1 MDNEMKETTL
11 ERIESLLK
19 AELSLTLRLYEQA
32 EAQKKALK
40 ENLNG
45 KAVSEATEA
54 IDKTLHELEAY
65 EKNKAALLAEMKA
78 DDIEAVVGRMPYSQ
92 EKTRVRQQM
101 KRLGD
106 LLEKMQSVVESSR
119 SLLKKDM
126 DYLNFSL
133 NVMTAASASPAYGTP
148 DAPEQATQGRKLF
161 DQSI

>member
-1 MDNEMKETTL
+1 MENEMKEATL
-11 ERIESLLK
+11 GRIESLLK
-19 AELSLTLRLYEQA
+19 SELSLTLRLYEQA
-32 EAQKKALK
+32 ETQKKALK

-45 KAVSEATEA
+45 KAVSDATEA
-54 IDKTLHELEAY
+54 IEKTLRELEAH
-65 EKNKAALLAEMKA
+65 EKNKTALLSDLDA
-78 DDIEAVVGRMPYSQ
+78 DNIEAVVGRMPYSK

-106 LLEKMQSVVESSR
+106 LLEKMQHVVESSKT
-119 SLLKKDM
+119 LLKKDM

-133 NVMTAASASPAYGTP
+133 NVMTAASAAPGYGTP

>member
-1 MDNEMKETTL
+1 MDNEMKETAL
-11 ERIESLLK
+11 DRIESLLK

-32 EAQKKALK
+32 ETQKKALK

-54 IDKTLHELEAY
+54 INKTLRELDANEN
-65 EKNKAALLAEMKA
+65 NKKALLTEMQA

-106 LLEKMQSVVESSR
+106 LLEKMRGVVESSR

-126 DYLNFSL
+126 EYLNFSL
-133 NVMTAASASPAYGTP
+133 NVMTAASAAPAYGTP

>member
-1 MDNEMKETTL
+1 MENESNTTL

-19 AELSLTLRLYEQA
+19 AELSLTLRLYEQS

-54 IDKTLHELEAY
+54 IEKTLREMEAH
-65 EKNKAALLAEMKA
+65 EKNKAALLAEMSA
-78 DDIEAVVGRMPYSQ
+78 DNIEDVVGRMPYSK
-92 EKTRVRQQM
+92 EKTRVRQYM
-101 KRLGD
+101 KRLRD
-106 LLEKMQSVVESSR
+106 LLEKMRRVVESSR

-126 DYLNFSL
+126 EYLTFSL
-133 NVMTAASASPAYGTP
+133 NVMTAASAAPAYGTP

>member
-1 MDNEMKETTL
+1 MESEMKDTAL

-19 AELSLTLRLYEQA
+19 AELSLTLRLYEQS
-32 EAQKKALK
+32 ETQKKALK

-54 IDKTLHELEAY
+54 INKTLRELEAH
-65 EKNKAALLAEMKA
+65 EKNKTALLAELEA
-78 DDIEAVVGRMPYSQ
+78 DNVEAVVGRMPYSQ

-133 NVMTAASASPAYGTP
+133 NVMTAASAAPAYGTP

>member
-1 MDNEMKETTL
+1 MENESNTTL

-19 AELSLTLRLYEQA
+19 AELSLTLRLYEQS

-54 IDKTLHELEAY
+54 IEKTLREMEAH
-65 EKNKAALLAEMKA
+65 EKNKAALLAEMSA
-78 DDIEAVVGRMPYSQ
+78 DNIEDVVGRMPYSK
-92 EKTRVRQQM
+92 EKTRVRQYM
-101 KRLGD
+101 KRLRD
-106 LLEKMQSVVESSR
+106 LLEKMRGVVESSR

-126 DYLNFSL
+126 EYLTFSL
-133 NVMTAASASPAYGTP
+133 NVMTAASAAPAYGTP

>member
-1 MDNEMKETTL
+1 MENESNTTL

-19 AELSLTLRLYEQA
+19 AELSLTLRLYEQS

-54 IDKTLHELEAY
+54 IEKTLREMEAH
-65 EKNKAALLAEMKA
+65 EKNKAALLAEMQA
-78 DDIEAVVGRMPYSQ
+78 DDIEAVVGRMPYSK

-101 KRLGD
+101 KRLKD
-106 LLEKMQSVVESSR
+106 LLEKMRGVVESSR
-119 SLLKKDM
+119 ILLKKDM
-126 DYLNFSL
+126 DYLTFSL
-133 NVMTAASASPAYGTP
+133 NVMTAASAAPGYGTP

>member
-1 MDNEMKETTL
+1 MESEMKDTAL

-19 AELSLTLRLYEQA
+19 AELSLTLRLYEQS
-32 EAQKKALK
+32 ETQKKALK

-54 IDKTLHELEAY
+54 INKTLRELEAH
-65 EKNKAALLAEMKA
+65 EKNKTALLAELEA
-78 DDIEAVVGRMPYSQ
+78 DNVEAVVGRMPYSQ

-126 DYLNFSL
+126 EYLTFSL
-133 NVMTAASASPAYGTP
+133 NVMTEASAAPGYGTP

>member
-1 MDNEMKETTL
+1 MNNEANGTPL
-11 ERIESLLK
+11 DRIESLLK
-19 AELSLTLRLYEQA
+19 AELSLTLRLYEQS

-54 IDKTLHELEAY
+54 IEKTLREMEAH
-65 EKNKAALLAEMKA
+65 EKNKAALLAEMSA
-78 DDIEAVVGRMPYSQ
+78 DNIEDVVGRMPYSK
-92 EKTRVRQQM
+92 EKTRVRQYM
-101 KRLGD
+101 KRLRD
-106 LLEKMQSVVESSR
+106 LLEKMRSVVESSR

-126 DYLNFSL
+126 DYLTFSL
-133 NVMTAASASPAYGTP
+133 NVMTAASASPAYSTP

>member
-1 MDNEMKETTL
+1 MDNESKKEPL
-11 ERIESLLK
+11 DRIESLMK
-19 AELSLTLRLYEQA
+19 AELSLTLRLYEQS

-54 IDKTLHELEAY
+54 IEKTLREMEAHE
-65 EKNKAALLAEMKA
+65 KSKAALLTEMHA
-78 DDIEAVVGRMPYSQ
+78 DTIEDVVGRMPYSK

-101 KRLGD
+101 KRLKD
-106 LLEKMQSVVESSR
+106 LLEKMRGVVESSR
-119 SLLKKDM
+119 ILLKKDM
-126 DYLNFSL
+126 DYLTFSL
-133 NVMTAASASPAYGTP
+133 NVMTAASAAPGYGTP

>member
-1 MDNEMKETTL
+1 MENEMKEATL
-11 ERIESLLK
+11 GRIESLLK
-19 AELSLTLRLYEQA
+19 SELSLTLRLYEQA
-32 EAQKKALK
+32 ETQKKALK

-54 IDKTLHELEAY
+54 IEKTLRELEAH
-65 EKNKAALLAEMKA
+65 EKNKTALLSELDAYN
-78 DDIEAVVGRMPYSQ
+78 IEAVVGRMPYSK

-106 LLEKMQSVVESSR
+106 LLEKMQDVVESSKT
-119 SLLKKDM
+119 LLKKDM

-133 NVMTAASASPAYGTP
+133 NVMTAASAAPGYGTP

>member
-1 MDNEMKETTL
+1 MENESNTTL

-19 AELSLTLRLYEQA
+19 AELSLTLRLYEQS

-54 IDKTLHELEAY
+54 IEKTLREMEAH
-65 EKNKAALLAEMKA
+65 EKNKAALLAEMSA
-78 DDIEAVVGRMPYSQ
+78 DNIEDVVGRMPYSK
-92 EKTRVRQQM
+92 EKTRVRQYM
-101 KRLGD
+101 KRLRD
-106 LLEKMQSVVESSR
+106 LLEKMRRVVESSR

-126 DYLNFSL
+126 EYLTFSL
-133 NVMTAASASPAYGTP
+133 NVMTEASAAPGYGTP

>member
-1 MDNEMKETTL
+1 MENALD
-11 ERIESLLK
+11 RIEDMLR

-45 KAVSEATEA
+45 KAVTEATAAAE
-54 IDKTLHELEAY
+54 KTLRELAAY
-65 EKNKAALLAEMKA
+65 EKEKAALLAELGA
-78 DDIEAVVGRMPYSQ
+78 GNVEDVVGRMPYSK

-101 KRLGD
+101 KRLAD
-106 LLEKMQSVVESSR
+106 LLTKMRDVVETSR
-119 SLLKKDM
+119 GLLKRDM

-133 NVMTAASASPAYGTP
+133 NVMTAASASPAYGAGE
-148 DAPEQATQGRKLF
+148 APEQATQGRKLF

>member
-1 MDNEMKETTL
+1 MENEMKEATL
-11 ERIESLLK
+11 GRIESLLK
-19 AELSLTLRLYEQA
+19 SELSLTLRLYEQA
-32 EAQKKALK
+32 ETQKKALK

-45 KAVSEATEA
+45 KAVSDATEA
-54 IDKTLHELEAY
+54 IEKTLRELEAH
-65 EKNKAALLAEMKA
+65 EKNKKALLTELDA
-78 DDIEAVVGRMPYSQ
+78 DNIEAVVGRMPYSK

-106 LLEKMQSVVESSR
+106 LLEKMQDVVESSKT
-119 SLLKKDM
+119 LLKKDM

-133 NVMTAASASPAYGTP
+133 NVMTAASAAPGYGTP

>member
-1 MDNEMKETTL
+1 MDNEMKETAL
-11 ERIESLLK
+11 DRIESLLK

-32 EAQKKALK
+32 ETQKKALK

-54 IDKTLHELEAY
+54 INKTLRELDAY
-65 EKNKAALLAEMKA
+65 ENDKKALLTEMQA

-106 LLEKMQSVVESSR
+106 LLEKMRGVVESSR
-119 SLLKKDM
+119 GLLKKDM
-126 DYLNFSL
+126 EYLNFSL
-133 NVMTAASASPAYGTP
+133 NVMTAASAAPAYGTP

>member
-1 MDNEMKETTL
+1 MENEMKEATL
-11 ERIESLLK
+11 GRIESLLK
-19 AELSLTLRLYEQA
+19 SELSLTLRLYEQA
-32 EAQKKALK
+32 ETQKKALK

-45 KAVSEATEA
+45 KAVSDATEA
-54 IDKTLHELEAY
+54 IEKTLRELEAH
-65 EKNKAALLAEMKA
+65 EKNKTALLSELDA
-78 DDIEAVVGRMPYSQ
+78 DNIEAVVGRMPYSK

-106 LLEKMQSVVESSR
+106 LLEKMQDVVESSKT
-119 SLLKKDM
+119 LLKKDM

-133 NVMTAASASPAYGTP
+133 NVMTAASAAPGYGTP

>member
-1 MDNEMKETTL
+1 MENGSNTTL

-19 AELSLTLRLYEQA
+19 AELSLTLRLYEQSK
-32 EAQKKALK
+32 AQKKALK

-45 KAVSEATEA
+45 KAVSEATKA
-54 IDKTLHELEAY
+54 IEKTLREMEAH
-65 EKNKAALLAEMKA
+65 EKNKAALLAEMQA
-78 DDIEAVVGRMPYSQ
+78 DDIEAVVGRMPYSK

-106 LLEKMQSVVESSR
+106 LLGKMRGIVESSR
-119 SLLKKDM
+119 SLLKHDM
-126 DYLNFSL
+126 DYLTFSL
-133 NVMTAASASPAYGTP
+133 NVMTAASAAPAYRTP

>member
-1 MDNEMKETTL
+1 MDNESKKEPL
-11 ERIESLLK
+11 DRIESLMK
-19 AELSLTLRLYEQA
+19 AELSLTLRLYEQS

-54 IDKTLHELEAY
+54 IEKTLREMEVHE
-65 EKNKAALLAEMKA
+65 KSKAALLTEMHA
-78 DDIEAVVGRMPYSQ
+78 DTIEDVVGRMPYSK

-101 KRLGD
+101 KRLKD
-106 LLEKMQSVVESSR
+106 LLEKMRGVVESSR
-119 SLLKKDM
+119 ILLKKDM
-126 DYLNFSL
+126 DYLTFSL
-133 NVMTAASASPAYGTP
+133 NVMTAASAAPGYGTP